1 MKLAIQIMIVLLL
14 LLIVLFLVKLGKK
27 FIRMKALRS
36 SEKKNKRKEI
46 AEKSEEIKTG
56 QSIEIE
62 FINETAGSLS

>member
-1 MKLAIQIMIVLLL
+1 LKLAILIMIVLLL
-14 LLIVLFLVKLGKK
+14 LLIVLFLVRQRKN
-27 FIRMKALRS
+27 FIRMKALKSCRK
-36 SEKKNKRKEI
+36 EKKRKEI